1 MAPRIRIKTCIVGK
15 GFEKLKRELE
25 RAGKVEVV
33 GGVDAL
39 AEWYRN
45 AHFVVAP
52 IFDGSGMKTKVA
64 EALMYGKKVV
74 GTPEAFSGYEDV
86 ADKAGWVCESVDEFV
101 AAIGLAQET
110 ITRGFDR
117 ELRAIYVREYSFG
130 AARER
135 FQDILCFKPM
145 PLS

>member
-1 MAPRIRIKTCIVGK
+1 MVPRIRIKICIVGK
-15 GFEKLKRELE
+15 GFEKLRHELGRE
-25 RAGKVEVV
+25 GKVEVV
-33 GGVDAL
+33 GAVDSL

-74 GTPEAFSGYEDV
+74 GTLEAFSGYEDV

-110 ITRGFDR
+110 ITLGFDW
-117 ELRAIYVREYSFG
+117 ELRAVYMREYSFE

-135 FQDILCFKPM
+135 FRNILW
-145 PLS
+145 SR